1 MNHLAQQVLDIKLN
15 LDRIAE
21 AKGEKKEIAVRRV
34 YGDHVDVADAMKALL
49 DPSVVFHIGTKSFV
63 FTLPQEKMT
72 EPVFNDFYDLC
83 AWLQTKKALT
93 DADVAR
99 VQWTLQ
105 TIKPY
110 DLRIYAQD
118 FLCKKVTLGVTAKTV
133 NKALGFEFI
142 PEFRCMLANKYFEHQ
157 DKVDGK
163 HFYLTEK
170 LDGIRCLAVCKENDI
185 KLFTRQGQP
194 IEGLIAV
201 EADLCDLREQVG
213 KDFVFDGELL
223 VADRGGIPSKEQY
236 KQTTMIVRR
245 EGTKLG
251 IVYNVFDVLDAE
263 AFETRCCDTP
273 YYLRRQKLDAYC
285 STLRETATIHPLP
298 ILYHGTDT
306 SEIMKHLNIQR
317 GLEHEGVM
325 INLADEP
332 YQFTR
337 TNALLKV
344 KVMQDCD
351 LEIIGVQEGT
361 GRFSGTLG
369 ALICDYKG
377 SPVGVGSGLT
387 DEIRQQIWAV
397 PDKYIGRV
405 ATIQY
410 FEETNDANGKLSIR
424 FPVFKEL
431 REEGKEVSYS

>member
-1 MNHLAQQVLDIKLN
+1 MNHLEQQVLDIKLN

-21 AKGEKKEIAVRRV
+21 AKGKKKEIAVRRV
-34 YGDHVDVADAMKALL
+34 YGDHVDVAEAMKALL
-49 DPSVVFHIGTKSFV
+49 DPSVVFHIGAKSFG
-63 FTLPQEKMT
+63 FLLPQESIKGPLF
-72 EPVFNDFYDLC
+72 EDFYDLC

-105 TIKPY
+105 TVKPY

-170 LDGIRCLAVCKENDI
+170 LDGVRMVSIVREDSVN
-185 KLFTRQGQP
+185 LFSRQGQP
-194 IEGLIAV
+194 IENIPAI
-201 EADLCDLREQVG
+201 EEDLRFLRLKIG

-223 VADRGGIPSKEQY
+223 VTDRDSIPSKEQY
-236 KQTTMIVRR
+236 KQTTMIVR
-245 EGTKLG
+245 KDG
-251 IVYNVFDVLDAE
+251 IKTGVTYNVFDVLDFE
-263 AFETRCCDTP
+263 AFDRRVCDTP
-273 YYLRRQKLDAYC
+273 YYLRRQKLDSYC
-285 STLRETATIHPLP
+285 GLLPTNIAIKPLP
-298 ILYHGTDT
+298 ILYHGSDT
-306 SEIMKHLNIQR
+306 SKIIEHLNIQR

-325 INLADEP
+325 VNLADEP

-351 LEIIGVQEGT
+351 LEIIGVQEGQ
-361 GRFSGTLG
+361 GKFADTLG
-369 ALICDYKG
+369 ALTVDYKG
-377 SPVGVGSGLT
+377 TPVGVGSGIS
-387 DEIRQQIWAV
+387 DEMRKMIWGN
-397 PDKYIGRV
+397 PDAYIGRV

-410 FEETNDANGKLSIR
+410 FEVTHDKDGKESLR

-431 REEGKEVSYS
+431 REEGKEVSYA